1 MMKYILSLLMFT
13 ASASAVLTDVDK
25 ALLVN
30 QNILTNPGF
39 ENGRAQWVASAG
51 TFAAVTSGT
60 NLLTGRSSVT
70 WDSSAAAQTLTSAA
84 VTIPKGRYGQNG
96 IAYCAIQTP
105 SGLATH
111 TINVFDGTN
120 LIATNAVTSSEFPT
134 RASVNFIF
142 PASGTIAIRISSVN
156 ANEPLVAIDD
166 CYLGEATNLTNVS
179 QAVFAGTSFFA
190 GTTNCGGWT
199 RTSVTL
205 GAFATDA
212 DCPGPTVESALIG
225 TWATTDVNLPEQT
238 ITNLPPGRYRAKF
251 NIVNFGSAS
260 TAASFAINDG
270 TTTCRGT
277 GGSMATTIN
286 AQTIVECWFNY
297 TATQASVSFEIFA
310 ASTSGTVTL
319 DNAVTSPLSTH
330 VIFSLERWPL
340 SSEQAFAADIINWKL
355 DLNISGGNPDL
366 GASDVAAYIAPNS
379 TVLTMV
385 VNAAKGSASAGI
397 SCSSTNDAAVGA
409 LTCSAGSEEIGFV
422 ANFPRAGL
430 VELCFNFTH
439 FANAGAAGVV
449 SSVFQI
455 VRTANGSQTI
465 VDEGGSRLQ
474 SGAATANVGVVIP
487 NSICSNFQ
495 IPSAAKHT
503 FRLMYEQ
510 DVTATVAGNLIIAD
524 GSATIGQRDIL
535 IRGKYIDQSMTAPL
549 VRNAVVSSSAG
560 VTAMLS
566 GFITNTGTPVVT
578 REDGDWLGTVTDS
591 GVGLSAHAIN
601 AGIFSSTPN
610 CFATAS
616 TGVGNV
622 CYVSTTI
629 PISSTNVQIQCVS
642 SSFTAQ
648 DSSYFLFCAGPK

>member
-13 ASASAVLTDVDK
+13 ASASASLVDVDK
-25 ALLVN
+25 AFLVN
-30 QNILTNPGF
+30 QNLLTNPGF

-70 WDSSAAAQTLTSAA
+70 WDSSAAAQTLTSVA
-84 VTIPKGRYGQNG
+84 VTIPQGRYGQNG

-120 LIATNAVTSSEFPT
+120 LIATNAVTSSQFPT

-142 PASGTIAIRISSVN
+142 PSSGTIAIRISSVD
-156 ANEPLVAIDD
+156 ADEPLIAIDD

-179 QAVFAGTSFFA
+179 QATFAGTSFFA
-190 GTTNCGGWT
+190 GTASCAGWT

-212 DCPGPTVESALIG
+212 DCPGPTVQSALIG

-238 ITNLPPGRYRAKF
+238 ITNLPPGRYKAKF
-251 NIVNFGSAS
+251 NIVNYGSAS

-319 DNAVTSPLSTH
+319 DNAVTSPVNTN
-330 VIFSLERWPL
+330 VVFSLERWPL
-340 SSEQAFAADIINWKL
+340 SSEQAFTADIVNWKL
-355 DLNISGGNPDL
+355 DLNISGANPDL
-366 GASDVAAYIAPNS
+366 GASAQSAYIAPSNAS
-379 TVLTMV
+379 LTMV
-385 VNAAKGSASAGI
+385 VNTAKGSASAGI

-430 VELCFNFTH
+430 VEVCHSFGH
-439 FANAGAAGVV
+439 AGTVSGSGDLAAT
-449 SSVFQI
+449 FQI
-455 VRTANGSQTI
+455 IRTANGSQTI
-465 VDEGGSRLQ
+465 VEEGGERVPSRIVLA
-474 SGAATANVGVVIP
+474 GLTVMHPIKVCGT
-487 NSICSNFQ
+487 FQ
-495 IPSAAKHT
+495 IPTAAKHT
-503 FRLMYEQ
+503 IRLMYEQ
-510 DVTATVAGNLIIAD
+510 TIVATVSSNLIIAD
-524 GSATIGQRDIL
+524 AAVANGQRDVKITA
-535 IRGKYIDQSMTAPL
+535 RYIDQSMPSPL
-549 VRNAVVSSSAG
+549 VRNGVVTASAGASFIGGAAVSSTDVVSGETGGDWINGNCTNATAG
-560 VTAMLS
+560 RATCTFV
-566 GFITNTGTPVVT
+566 TGTFTSAPSCQCTPANTLDGQTCNIISTATSNVVLLT
-578 REDGDWLGTVTDS
+578 QDL
-591 GVGLSAHAIN
+591 
-601 AGIFSSTPN
+601 AGIDTNGAFS
-610 CFATAS
+610 
-616 TGVGNV
+616 
-622 CYVSTTI
+622 
-629 PISSTNVQIQCVS
+629 
-642 SSFTAQ
+642 
-648 DSSYFLFCAGPK
+648 LFCLGPK